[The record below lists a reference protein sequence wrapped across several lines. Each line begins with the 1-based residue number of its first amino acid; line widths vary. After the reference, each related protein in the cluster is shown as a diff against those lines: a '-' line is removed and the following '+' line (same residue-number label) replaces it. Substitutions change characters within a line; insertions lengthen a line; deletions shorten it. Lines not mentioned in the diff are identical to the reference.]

1 MGASVTFG
9 QLFSKSIILWLL
21 TVFWTSPENVVAAVV
36 PQQPTG
42 LGSTSHTVHVRA
54 CVHFRKICDCV
65 GRSVGQST
73 FFLVRRLSGGL
84 GWSGG
89 AVEWWSGGAVIQSV
103 IPLLSWSWAV
113 YSSVLCR
120 ESRVLQISVLR
131 LLLRSGD
138 MVSALA
144 FVNVSPSKAR
154 RARAQP
160 PSCNNSYASRPVATY
175 KVQGSN
181 AIEWGQGYCSGCHA
195 SVSCALPW
203 VLSACERNKS

>member
-1 MGASVTFG
+1 MAFDSYMDIPGKSRNEHLLAGSMSLQ
-9 QLFSKSIILWLL
+9 QLFPNSHQVWGLLL
-21 TVFWTSPENVVAAVV
+21 TRFT
-36 PQQPTG
+36 
-42 LGSTSHTVHVRA
+42 L
-54 CVHFRKICDCV
+54 
-65 GRSVGQST
+65 RSVGQST

-84 GWSGG
+84 GRSGG

-103 IPLLSWSWAV
+103 IPLLSWAV

-138 MVSALA
+138 TAGALA

-175 KVQGSN
+175 KLKGSST
-181 AIEWGQGYCSGCHA
+181 IEWGQGYCSGCHA
-195 SVSCALPW
+195 SVARALPW
-203 VLSACERNKS
+203 VLSACKRNTS